1 MRDAARRFACLHAA
15 AAGAVGTGIRA
26 APAPYPPG
34 AAAPRSTK
42 QAAAAAAV
50 AAAASSMQLRRGF
63 NVIDN
68 PLGSGGAERVDAGG
82 TGSAS
87 GAAPAL
93 VAAHLPTAPSEAVSV
108 YYERHPSCIWPGLY
122 LGSSRL
128 LDDVAA
134 LRRLRITHVV
144 VCTGGGAAMGDEAG
158 EAASLSWA
166 VEPTGA
172 LGTLVQ
178 RIRVGET
185 TDLAAGFHRR
195 SREGVATGSQWGFG
209 DSGEDAGA
217 SEGPRAWEAWIVPFV
232 QYVWSAHGQAEGAR
246 VLVAAAPSPRSTAA
260 AAAAT
265 LCMAFLL
272 AELRCSPFEAL
283 ERLRSRWLG
292 VGPTV
297 PQMTALCAWADAV
310 AAERRRLTGNG
321 GGGRLTCA
329 CGRWAA
335 ALLRPLDAVR
345 DRNPRRCACTPAQP
359 GNACPCAGGC
369 AAALEALAV
378 RHGYRGESMRWA
390 LTDEAAVALDPLC
403 AAAAPPRP
411 LASSPTA
418 VAIAAQRGSHAWQL
432 FQCSACHCLTHA
444 VKERAPPPRP
454 VAVLANWMELHRP
467 DSRS

>member
-1 MRDAARRFACLHAA
+1 MRDAARRFAGLHAA

-26 APAPYPPG
+26 PPAPYPTG
-34 AAAPRSTK
+34 AAAPGSTK
-42 QAAAAAAV
+42 QAAAASCTQ
-50 AAAASSMQLRRGF
+50 SSRGF

-68 PLGSGGAERVDAGG
+68 PLGSGGVERVEAGG
-82 TGSAS
+82 GGSAS
-87 GAAPAL
+87 GGAPAL
-93 VAAHLPTAPSEAVSV
+93 VAVHLPAAPSEAVNA

-122 LGSSRL
+122 LGSSRV

-144 VCTGGGAAMGDEAG
+144 VCTGGGAAMGVAG
-158 EAASLSWA
+158 AAAATLSWA

-172 LGTLVQ
+172 VRALVHA
-178 RIRVGET
+178 GDT

-195 SREGVATGSQWGFG
+195 SGEGVATGSRWGFG
-209 DSGEDAGA
+209 DGGEDAG
-217 SEGPRAWEAWIVPFV
+217 SGDDGPRAWEAWIVPFV

-246 VLVAAAPSPRSTAA
+246 VLVAAAPSPHSTAA

-272 AELRCSPFEAL
+272 AERRCSPLEAL

-297 PQMTALCAWADAV
+297 PQMTALCAWADNV
-310 AAERRRLTGNG
+310 AAERRRLVGGG

-359 GNACPCAGGC
+359 GGACPCAGGC

-403 AAAAPPRP
+403 AAVVPPRP
-411 LASSPTA
+411 LASPTA
-418 VAIAAQRGSHAWQL
+418 VAIAQQRDSHAWQL

-454 VAVLANWMELHRP
+454 VAVLANWMQQHRP